1 MLAFH
6 RKLEPKKGQKL
17 FEKFSPVLIEATFA
31 FNIDVLSPDGFES
44 TKATRSFNVA
54 NHTHTDK
61 WWGFD
66 YRDSLYDF
74 ASASLGSWSV
84 DLTDNVGHTGFE
96 AQKGCQMH
104 GFLSIIL
111 REGLDLT
118 PMTLGALFGIE
129 SHGSMTGSRKFSVRL

>member
-6 RKLEPKKGQKL
+6 RKLEPKKGQKS

-66 YRDSLYDF
+66 YRDRLYDF